1 MNAELKPTVSFARWR
16 RPVLLAVLALGLL
29 TPIVYSIVELVRFER
44 ADARRTTY
52 VYASGQSLAPGVHV
66 QRIALAATLTRL
78 GYDETRAT
86 PRAPG
91 QFRRAGGSWEIF
103 LRGAED
109 GGRDSRLVRLEVED
123 ERIARITDGGQD
135 IAAVALEGEV
145 LASAMDRPGED
156 HRPVR
161 LDEVPRAMIDAVLAA
176 EDHRFFAHGGLDVRA
191 LVRAAWANLR
201 AGRVKEG
208 GSTITQQLIKIRL
221 LGPQRTLGR
230 KLREAWLA
238 ALVESRYSKE
248 RILEAYL
255 NEVYLGQRGPIAIR
269 GVGAATRAY
278 FGKEVHQLTSAE
290 AALLAAMFRGPNSY
304 SPAVDPN
311 RARDRRNAILARMRD
326 LGTLAPRDYDRA
338 RREPVRVRSLVA
350 AGQSAPA
357 PYFVDHVRQELE
369 QRFGSDASGV
379 RGARIVTT
387 LDLNLQ
393 RFAEGAV
400 ARGLDR
406 LETSTPRLR
415 RRDPARRLQAVMI
428 VVEPETGEIRA
439 LVGGRDYLSS
449 QFNRGTL
456 ARRQPGSAFKPFVYL
471 AALRAGEGVPSF
483 TAATRVDDLPLTL
496 QVGGRPWSP
505 RNYEDRYEGTVTVR
519 QALERSLN
527 AATVRIAQAVGLAN
541 VVKTART
548 LGLHGQLAPVPAMAL
563 GAFEVTPLDL
573 ALAYLPL
580 ANGGIRLPAAIGVR
594 AVHYRDEEV
603 KPISGEPP
611 VPVISAAEAWLV
623 TSLLKGVVTSGTGGA
638 ARASGLPDVIAG
650 KTGTTN
656 DGRDAWFVGYT
667 PRLLALVWVGY
678 DGGDVH
684 GLSGAQAALPIWIDF
699 MKSAL
704 DAYPQPDFAV
714 PSGIVLTE
722 IDATNGK
729 RAGWSCP
736 VVVRESFLVGTE
748 PPMCD
753 EHRGVVDHVV
763 NGWNRLTDWFR
774 RPAPEPAAPP
784 EKFGNR

>member
-1 MNAELKPTVSFARWR
+1 
-16 RPVLLAVLALGLL
+16 
-29 TPIVYSIVELVRFER
+29 
-44 ADARRTTY
+44 
-52 VYASGQSLAPGVHV
+52 
-66 QRIALAATLTRL
+66 
-78 GYDETRAT
+78 
-86 PRAPG
+86 
-91 QFRRAGGSWEIF
+91 
-103 LRGAED
+103 
-109 GGRDSRLVRLEVED
+109 
-123 ERIARITDGGQD
+123 
-135 IAAVALEGEV
+135 
-145 LASAMDRPGED
+145 
-156 HRPVR
+156 
-161 LDEVPRAMIDAVLAA
+161 
-176 EDHRFFAHGGLDVRA
+176 
-191 LVRAAWANLR
+191 VRAAWANLR

-208 GSTITQQLIKIRL
+208 GSTITQQLVKIRL
-221 LGPQRTLGR
+221 LSPQRTMGR

-278 FGKEVHQLTSAE
+278 FGKEIHQLTSAE

-326 LGTLAPRDYDRA
+326 LGTLTPRDYDRA

-350 AGQSAPA
+350 PGQSAPA

-387 LDLNLQ
+387 LDLTLQ
-393 RFAEGAV
+393 RFAEAAV

-415 RRDPARRLQAVMI
+415 RKDPARRLQAVMV
-428 VVEPETGEIRA
+428 VVEPDTGEIRA
-439 LVGGRDYLSS
+439 LVGGRDYLTS
-449 QFNRGTL
+449 QFNRATL

-471 AALRAGEGVPSF
+471 AALRADEGPPRF
-483 TAATRVDDLPLTL
+483 TAATRVDDSPLTL
-496 QVGGRPWSP
+496 QIAGKPWSP
-505 RNYEDRYEGTVTVR
+505 RNYEDRYEGNVSVR
-519 QALERSLN
+519 QALEQSLN
-527 AATVRIAQAVGLAN
+527 AATIRIAQAVGFPN
-541 VVKTART
+541 VVKTARAM
-548 LGLHGQLAPVPAMAL
+548 GLHGQLQPVPAMAL

-580 ANGGIRLPAAIGVR
+580 ANGGMRLPAVTGVR
-594 AVHYRDEEV
+594 VVHYRDEDV
-603 KPISGEPP
+603 KPGGAEAPTP
-611 VPVISAAEAWLV
+611 VVSPAEAWLV
-623 TSLLKGVVTSGTGGA
+623 TSLLKGVVTSGTGSA

-699 MKSAL
+699 MKATV
-704 DAYPQPDFAV
+704 DAYPQPDFTVPAGIAV
-714 PSGIVLTE
+714 AE

-729 RAGWSCP
+729 RAGSSCP
-736 VVVRESFLVGTE
+736 VIVREAFLAGTE
-748 PPMCD
+748 PPECD
-753 EHRGVVDHVV
+753 EHRGFVDSVVS
-763 NGWNRLTDWFR
+763 GWSRLTDWFR
-774 RPAPEPAAPP
+774 RRTTPERSVPP
-784 EKFGNR
+784 ERFGNR

>member
-1 MNAELKPTVSFARWR
+1 MNEELKPTVSFARWR

-135 IAAVALEGEV
+135 IAAVTLEGEV

-290 AALLAAMFRGPNSY
+290 GALLAAMFRGPNSY

-369 QRFGSDASGV
+369 QRFGSGASGV
-379 RGARIVTT
+379 RGASSPPSTSRYSGSPKARSRGVSIASRRACRACAGRI
-387 LDLNLQ
+387 
-393 RFAEGAV
+393 R
-400 ARGLDR
+400 RGVCR
-406 LETSTPRLR
+406 RSCSSSSRTP
-415 RRDPARRLQAVMI
+415 
-428 VVEPETGEIRA
+428 
-439 LVGGRDYLSS
+439 
-449 QFNRGTL
+449 
-456 ARRQPGSAFKPFVYL
+456 
-471 AALRAGEGVPSF
+471 
-483 TAATRVDDLPLTL
+483 
-496 QVGGRPWSP
+496 
-505 RNYEDRYEGTVTVR
+505 
-519 QALERSLN
+519 ERS
-527 AATVRIAQAVGLAN
+527 
-541 VVKTART
+541 ARW
-548 LGLHGQLAPVPAMAL
+548 
-563 GAFEVTPLDL
+563 
-573 ALAYLPL
+573 
-580 ANGGIRLPAAIGVR
+580 
-594 AVHYRDEEV
+594 
-603 KPISGEPP
+603 
-611 VPVISAAEAWLV
+611 SAA
-623 TSLLKGVVTSGTGGA
+623 GT
-638 ARASGLPDVIAG
+638 I
-650 KTGTTN
+650 
-656 DGRDAWFVGYT
+656 
-667 PRLLALVWVGY
+667 
-678 DGGDVH
+678 
-684 GLSGAQAALPIWIDF
+684 
-699 MKSAL
+699 
-704 DAYPQPDFAV
+704 
-714 PSGIVLTE
+714 
-722 IDATNGK
+722 
-729 RAGWSCP
+729 
-736 VVVRESFLVGTE
+736 
-748 PPMCD
+748 
-753 EHRGVVDHVV
+753 
-763 NGWNRLTDWFR
+763 
-774 RPAPEPAAPP
+774 
-784 EKFGNR
+784 

>member
-1 MNAELKPTVSFARWR
+1 MDPELKPTRPPARWR
-16 RPVLLAVLALGLL
+16 RPALIAALTLAVL
-29 TPIVYSIVELVRFER
+29 TPVVYSTVELVRFER
-44 ADARRTTY
+44 ADARRTTF
-52 VYASGQSLAPGVHV
+52 VYASGQSLTPGVHV
-66 QRIALAATLTRL
+66 QRIALAATLIRL
-78 GYDETRAT
+78 GYGETRST
-86 PRAPG
+86 PKAPG
-91 QFRRAGGSWEIF
+91 QFRRAGGAWEIF
-103 LRGAED
+103 LRGAEG
-109 GGRDSRLVRLEVED
+109 GGRDSRLVRLQVD
-123 ERIARITDGGQD
+123 DDRITQVTDGGQE
-135 IAAVALEGEV
+135 IADVVLEGEV

-161 LDEVPRAMIDAVLAA
+161 LEEAPRVLIDAVLAA
-176 EDHRFFAHGGLDVRA
+176 EDHRFFEHGGLDLRA
-191 LVRAAWANLR
+191 LARAAWANLR

-208 GSTITQQLIKIRL
+208 GSTITQQLVKIRL
-221 LGPQRTLGR
+221 LSPQRTLGR

-278 FGKEVHQLTSAE
+278 FGKEVHQLTPAE

-304 SPAVDPN
+304 SPAVDPS

-350 AGQSAPA
+350 PGQSA

>member
-1 MNAELKPTVSFARWR
+1 MDPELKPTRPLARWR
-16 RPVLLAVLALGLL
+16 RPALIAALTLAVL
-29 TPIVYSIVELVRFER
+29 TPVVYSTVELVRFER
-44 ADARRTTY
+44 ADARRTTF
-52 VYASGQSLAPGVHV
+52 VYASGQSLTPGVHV
-66 QRIALAATLTRL
+66 QRIALAATLIRL
-78 GYDETRAT
+78 GYGETRST
-86 PRAPG
+86 PKAPG
-91 QFRRAGGSWEIF
+91 QFRRAGGAWEIF
-103 LRGAED
+103 LRGAEG
-109 GGRDSRLVRLEVED
+109 GGRDSRLVRLQVD
-123 ERIARITDGGQD
+123 DDRITQVTDGGQE
-135 IAAVALEGEV
+135 IADVVLEGEV

-161 LDEVPRAMIDAVLAA
+161 LEEAPRVLIDAVLAA
-176 EDHRFFAHGGLDVRA
+176 EDHRFFEHGGLDLRA
-191 LVRAAWANLR
+191 LARAAWANLR

-208 GSTITQQLIKIRL
+208 GSTITQQLVKIRL
-221 LGPQRTLGR
+221 LSPQRTLGR

-278 FGKEVHQLTSAE
+278 FGKEVHQLTPAE

-304 SPAVDPN
+304 SPAVDPS

-350 AGQSAPA
+350 PGQSA